1 MIDSAAFIFAD
12 PKQVWLESPPTTQI
26 EEYQFS
32 TPSSR
37 WNAILNSIC
46 LNAVLP
52 WLKAEYA
59 PQARVWSNI
68 SAALPSFWEIVNGT
82 AIDIGTTRLVL
93 IPSETID
100 ISELRVP
107 QEWVDIPSWAA
118 DYYLAVQVN
127 SDQGWVR
134 IWGYTTHQQL
144 KTSGHYDPSDRT
156 YSLDGEDLIL
166 DLNVLWVARQLCP
179 QELTRGVITP
189 LPALPLAQAE
199 NLLQR
204 LGDPA
209 IATPRLEVP
218 FELWGALLDHGGWRQ
233 RLSERRQ
240 GLPEQWSILQW
251 LQAGISDFAQQIG
264 WQRIE
269 FRPNLVGARGVE
281 QTTAVPVLSREL
293 IIAGQAYVLQVLPQG
308 NLEEPI
314 WRFELRNAS
323 LGAPIPS
330 GFKLR
335 LLTEDL
341 QTFANNEDTATTAVD
356 RLYIEVALE
365 PGEGLVW
372 EIEPVPENYNQEILR
387 F

>member
-12 PKQVWLESPPTTQI
+12 PKQVWLESPLAPT

-46 LNAVLP
+46 LNTVLP
-52 WLKAEYA
+52 WLTEYA
-59 PQARVWSNI
+59 PQAKVEFN
-68 SAALPSFWEIVNGT
+68 SAALPSFWELVNGT
-82 AIDIGTTRLVL
+82 AIGMNTTRLVL

-100 ISELRVP
+100 PSELRVP

-118 DYYLAVQVN
+118 DYYLAVQV

-144 KTSGHYDPSDRT
+144 KVKGHCDPSDRT
-156 YSLDGEDLIL
+156 YSLDEEDLIL

-179 QELTRGVITP
+179 QEPTRGASTP

-209 IATPRLEVP
+209 ISTPRLEVP
-218 FELWGALLDHGGWRQ
+218 FEFWGALLEHGGWRQ
-233 RLSERRQ
+233 RLYERRQ

-251 LQAGISDFAQQIG
+251 LQAGISNFAQQIG
-264 WQRIE
+264 WQQIQ
-269 FRPNLVGARGVE
+269 FQPNLVGARGVE
-281 QTTAVPVLSREL
+281 QPTTVPVLSRQL
-293 IIAGQAYVLQVLPQG
+293 LIAGQAYQLQVIPQG
-308 NLEEPI
+308 NPEERI
-314 WRFELRNAS
+314 WRFQLLS
-323 LGAPIPS
+323 LLGAPIPS

-365 PGEGLVW
+365 SGEGVVW